1 MDINALEDALATNLP
16 ILVFEQN
23 ISSGTLYSKIL
34 EYKEEHGYTNHVFFH
49 GFKPGVEITFGS
61 LDEVYQNYKWDDKSF
76 IDVIKEKLL

>member
-1 MDINALEDALATNLP
+1 MP
-16 ILVFEQN
+16 
-23 ISSGTLYSKIL
+23 IL

-61 LDEVYQNYKWDDKSF
+61 LDEVYKNYRWDDKSF